1 MYKKLLCLKE
11 HNINHDIEV
20 NLNFSVLIQ
29 TLKRKTTYYNTKLEH
44 FFKSLLACYV
54 KIKIQNYYPYKNLPH
69 YKRNES
75 CACSV

>member
-44 FFKSLLACYV
+44 FFKSLLLLC
-54 KIKIQNYYPYKNLPH
+54 KN
-69 YKRNES
+69 
-75 CACSV
+75 